1 MPSAARAPTDATWAE
16 KLAKP
21 PPSNTWSAANPTIL
35 PIDPDLRPHFKGV
48 SFDPQLKLLE
58 AVVGKP
64 DGTIREEHPRQRDV
78 ERERRVVASA
88 ESAAARRAIGADM
101 RGLEG
106 RLGIAKQIRD

>member
-1 MPSAARAPTDATWAE
+1 MPLGP

-35 PIDPDLRPHFKGV
+35 PVARSTRFASAFKGV

-88 ESAAARRAIGADM
+88 EIRR
-101 RGLEG
+101 RKT
-106 RLGIAKQIRD
+106 RNWR